1 MNLDPESLARLREL
15 ARAAT
20 PGPWY
25 GDVTP
30 PGPSGSVA
38 RNEAIVTADRM
49 HVAHRGFQKSAQ
61 WWRDA
66 QYIAAANPAI
76 VLTIIARLRAAEGA
90 LMAIHE
96 FANDDGNWEHEEIIA
111 DDGMFIGCDGRY
123 TVEAMASDALKGM
136 SDAVPNV

>member
-1 MNLDPESLARLREL
+1 MNEIDRL
-15 ARAAT
+15 
-20 PGPWY
+20 
-25 GDVTP
+25 
-30 PGPSGSVA
+30 
-38 RNEAIVTADRM
+38 EA
-49 HVAHRGFQKSAQ
+49 
-61 WWRDA
+61 DA
-66 QYIAAANPAI
+66 KQAMKNPNFGMLANPAI

>member
-1 MNLDPESLARLREL
+1 MIDLDALEQA
-15 ARAAT
+15 ARAEDSEW
-20 PGPWY
+20 PD
-25 GDVTP
+25 DV
-30 PGPSGSVA
+30 
-38 RNEAIVTADRM
+38 NEV
-49 HVAHRGFQKSAQ
+49 
-61 WWRDA
+61 
-66 QYIAAANPAI
+66 
-76 VLTIIARLRAAEGA
+76 VLELIARLRAAEGA

>member
-1 MNLDPESLARLREL
+1 MIDLDALEAA

-20 PGPWY
+20 PGPWLTAE
-25 GDVTP
+25 DW
-30 PGPSGSVA
+30 PGNGRRYIVESKQRSVA
-38 RNEAIVTADRM
+38 STRTWDNDNTDAD
-49 HVAHRGFQKSAQ
+49 AA
-61 WWRDA
+61 
-66 QYIAAANPAI
+66 YIAAANPAI